1 MCYSKMCNLGHTQYE
16 YAAVRAN
23 PKHTIPVMPG
33 CLLQNGHIETGKDG
47 YLYASHKICLRRF
60 TRLVCEVA
68 AMQASIKA
76 APLDLAHL
84 PFPPFLP
91 SSLSPFSAAC
101 IDCLPAPRLGL
112 SSTTKLLMT
121 SMSLCV
127 RHTCGCLLPV
137 TFNMAVGMCHAA
149 SVWCT
154 GGEAAKG
161 HRSVHLLCHGFLLSC
176 RGSCCASAAAEGMSA
191 LFCIIV

>member
-1 MCYSKMCNLGHTQYE
+1 
-16 YAAVRAN
+16 
-23 PKHTIPVMPG
+23 MPATKSVCAG
-33 CLLQNGHIETGKDG
+33 SLDWFVKLLQ
-47 YLYASHKICLRRF
+47 CR
-60 TRLVCEVA
+60 
-68 AMQASIKA
+68 QASR
-76 APLDLAHL
+76 LLHL
-84 PFPPFLP
+84 TLRISLFPPFLP

-112 SSTTKLLMT
+112 SSETKLLMT

-154 GGEAAKG
+154 GGEAAEG

-176 RGSCCASAAAEGMSA
+176 RGSCCASAAAEGISA